1 MMKITLLIA
10 AIAVAF
16 VAFNNPVYGQ
26 ADAECKWCVT
36 PTKCDSVDE
45 SAAAGCTEWAGGEC
59 VNHGIC
65 VIVEA
70 TDDQDASLQQFMWTE
85 LVEETGI
92 VKVNIETTLLGSL
105 PFVSL
110 GDGLL
115 GTFNCE
121 GTLAMVA
128 TPQPGGGFRVG
139 NPEGAMSSLHV
150 SELWRR
156 AGGMAAAL
164 IPY

>member
-1 MMKITLLIA
+1 MVKITLLIA

-59 VNHGIC
+59 V
-65 VIVEA
+65 
-70 TDDQDASLQQFMWTE
+70 
-85 LVEETGI
+85 
-92 VKVNIETTLLGSL
+92 
-105 PFVSL
+105 
-110 GDGLL
+110 
-115 GTFNCE
+115 
-121 GTLAMVA
+121 
-128 TPQPGGGFRVG
+128 
-139 NPEGAMSSLHV
+139 
-150 SELWRR
+150 WRR

-164 IPY
+164 MPY